1 MKKATHTGECQICG
15 NTQALPNGVL
25 SKHGYTVHWG
35 FFQGV
40 CSGHAKQPFELS
52 CDDIA
57 LVVEKV
63 RAQLARTQAE
73 RHELLTGP
81 VSYWVREITTRNWV
95 RFSDLAAAN
104 GHTETKTNRHG
115 KDVLISSNKPS
126 SVAQYVEYAIDTL
139 IADMEK
145 YIEWQTERMANWA
158 PKALTPI
165 DGREILH
172 FQRSRPELHDNKI
185 KMRALSSKSACG
197 RTVGWNA
204 KQYREL
210 SATGRYKVCTT
221 CHAVRKI
228 RSDERK
234 DKSRFSQQL
243 ITKRPSGA

>member
-15 NTQALPNGVL
+15 NTQALPSGVL
-25 SKHGYTVHWG
+25 SKHGYTVQWG
-35 FFQGV
+35 FFEGV
-40 CSGHAKQPFELS
+40 CSGHGKQPFELS

-57 LVVEKV
+57 LFVKQV

-104 GHTETKTNRHG
+104 GHTETKTKRHG
-115 KDVLISSNKPS
+115 KDELISSNKPS
-126 SVAQYVEYAIDTL
+126 SVAQYVEYTHDRL

-145 YIEWQTERMANWA
+145 YIEWQAERVANWA

-165 DGREILH
+165 DGRHILH
-172 FQRSRPELHDNKI
+172 FQRSRPVLVDGSI
-185 KMRALSSKSACG
+185 KMRVLSEKSACN
-197 RTVGWNA
+197 RTSGWSA

-210 SATGRYKVCTT
+210 SPTGNYKVCTT
-221 CHAVRKI
+221 CHAAFEEYEAMKEKI
-228 RSDERK
+228 KADFYSN
-234 DKSRFSQQL
+234 
-243 ITKRPSGA
+243 